1 VRQAPLTSRPSGR
14 SSIDPSNNDKEHL
27 DQQLINADK
36 IEKIMMKNR
45 QIIAEQQAI
54 LGNYRANYEKLYSKY
69 RHLKDVRHKELRA

>member
-1 VRQAPLTSRPSGR
+1 M
-14 SSIDPSNNDKEHL
+14 

-69 RHLKDVRHKELRA
+69 RHLKDIRHKELRA